1 MAGNHYKH
9 ERNQAVYS
17 SNHSI
22 FATLWPPHLE
32 RAGSVEVLEG
42 LLNAG
47 LHGLL
52 TLANPDAGVV
62 LLLVGL
68 VGTLGV
74 ADLGLEVVDVVDD
87 VVTDTGQVAPLE
99 ISVDVDLDD
108 TVGDSLTVLLLGGA
122 GTAVEDE
129 ENGLLVLTAK
139 LLGNVSLVLAKELG
153 VELDVARG
161 VDTVD
166 VTVILLVMVHRE
178 QRLGCGLTRS
188 QRQWRSRGRWGGKPA
203 RSARYPRAECREKR
217 CQRRSCQHRPPR
229 HPVCKR

>member
-1 MAGNHYKH
+1 MNQPASLRPSIGKTDTPWDQSQWPETTINTNETKH
-9 ERNQAVYS
+9 VLI
-17 SNHSI
+17 NHSI
-22 FATLWPPHLE
+22 FANHWPPHLE

-42 LLNAG
+42 LLDAS

-68 VGTLGV
+68 VGALGV
-74 ADLGLEVVDVVDD
+74 ADLGLEVVDVVGD

-108 TVGDSLTVLLLGGA
+108 TVGDGLTVLLLGGT
-122 GTAVEDE
+122 GTAVENE
-129 ENGLLVLTAK
+129 EDGLLVLATE
-139 LLGNVSLVLAKELG
+139 LLGDVSLVLAKELG

-166 VTVILLVMVHRE
+166 VAITLLVVMHRE
-178 QRLGCGLTRS
+178 
-188 QRQWRSRGRWGGKPA
+188 
-203 RSARYPRAECREKR
+203 
-217 CQRRSCQHRPPR
+217 
-229 HPVCKR
+229 